1 MMTDDQIREMLS
13 FDAFS
18 QAEKLTGKSYKD
30 DALTSEVGMMLSFE
44 RSSQVHSALKSMGD
58 TPFSCR
64 FDEYLRIAKDEGFVE
79 VLNVPFIG
87 HDDRNEAMIIMWHPM
102 GILLKT
108 DSYGEYRN
116 TADVYFNWQAH
127 RSFGHYGISGTH
139 SPDDGFLGEKLDVRE
154 GLRYKMRMIKR
165 DGVML
170 NPWKVKPFMWL
181 LTYMEDR
188 AESRDYEAIN
198 AARIALMSEDVR
210 NAINGAAS

>member
-1 MMTDDQIREMLS
+1 MTDDQIKEMLS

-18 QAEKLTGKSYKD
+18 QAEKLTGKNCNGDETTSD
-30 DALTSEVGMMLSFE
+30 IGILLALQKN
-44 RSSQVHSALKSMGD
+44 RQVHSALESIGD

-79 VLNVPFIG
+79 VLNVPFVG
-87 HDDRNEAMIIMWHPM
+87 HDDRNEAMVIMWHPM

-116 TADVYFNWQAH
+116 TADACFNWQAI
-127 RSFGHYGISGTH
+127 RASGHYGISGTH

-154 GLRYKMRMIKR
+154 GLRYKMRMLKR

-170 NPWKVKPFMWL
+170 NPWKVKPFMGL
-181 LTYMEDR
+181 LTYMEGR
-188 AESRDYEAIN
+188 AESRDYKSIN
-198 AARIALMSEDVR
+198 AARIALMPEDVR
-210 NAINGAAS
+210 SAINGAAS